1 MILEGGEEVK
11 RVFLEQ
17 FRFLYGKISYMKD
30 KSVDH
35 TGSTSIDIL
44 KTPSDFAL
52 FVFYYK

>member
-1 MILEGGEEVK
+1 MILEGGEVK